1 MEIKSSEIKHFKQL
15 YRSKFG
21 IELDDKTA
29 RYKLLKLVRQ
39 MSVVYQQI
47 TPKQLS
53 DYETQYEHMNNNKDK
68 NYEQIKTQV
77 SE

>member
-15 YRSKFG
+15 YRTKFG
-21 IELDDKTA
+21 IGLDDKTA

-53 DYETQYEHMNNNKDK
+53 DYETQYEHMNNNMDK
-68 NYEQIKTQV
+68 SDEQV
-77 SE
+77 RSASDS